1 MTDSHTYPEEGPYTT
16 KVTVSDLSLLGIN
29 FGSASGS
36 ASVADA
42 ALTAAPPQPAIPD
55 ATSGKSFTAEVAT
68 FTDAN
73 AGALVGDYTASINWG
88 DNTSSSGTVTQ
99 PGGAGTTLDVSGTHT
114 YASNGTYN
122 ITVTVSDDG
131 GSNVILTNT
140 VKDYDAVITCSSSP
154 CTGTAT
160 STSQSTGA
168 STSST
173 TGTILLDLNN
183 TPSIGAFSCGDPFR
197 HAPQYS
203 AIFSSGLAAN
213 GSVDL
218 TITFANNAAAG
229 SWWVPF
235 AVCYDAPGVPFTS
248 LTGRTVT
255 LGLLPVCP
263 FPRPGHPVAGP
274 CVQSI
279 RYSTFLPLPSEKGT
293 VTEQLVLP
301 PNDPFSH

>member
-1 MTDSHTYPEEGPYTT
+1 MNFTTSLVPGNGTYFSLEDSPFTASTVGLQPDIVVAASAVSGIEGTTGSAQVATFNDGPDTSPVTDFTATTNWGDNSTSTSTSIIQPAGSGTQYVVTDSHTYPEEGPYTT

-154 CTGTAT
+154 CTEQRRPRRSRRGQAPPRPRAP
-160 STSQSTGA
+160 SCWI
-168 STSST
+168 ST
-173 TGTILLDLNN
+173 T
-183 TPSIGAFSCGDPFR
+183 PRRSERS
-197 HAPQYS
+197 
-203 AIFSSGLAAN
+203 
-213 GSVDL
+213 
-218 TITFANNAAAG
+218 AAATR
-229 SWWVPF
+229 SVM
-235 AVCYDAPGVPFTS
+235 
-248 LTGRTVT
+248 
-255 LGLLPVCP
+255 
-263 FPRPGHPVAGP
+263 PRSTPPSFRAG
-274 CVQSI
+274 
-279 RYSTFLPLPSEKGT
+279 
-293 VTEQLVLP
+293 
-301 PNDPFSH
+301 

>member
-1 MTDSHTYPEEGPYTT
+1 
-16 KVTVSDLSLLGIN
+16 
-29 FGSASGS
+29 
-36 ASVADA
+36 
-42 ALTAAPPQPAIPD
+42 
-55 ATSGKSFTAEVAT
+55 
-68 FTDAN
+68 
-73 AGALVGDYTASINWG
+73 
-88 DNTSSSGTVTQ
+88 
-99 PGGAGTTLDVSGTHT
+99 
-114 YASNGTYN
+114 
-122 ITVTVSDDG
+122 VSDDG

-235 AVCYDAPGVPFTS
+235 AVCYDTPGVPFTS

-263 FPRPGHPVAGP
+263 FPRPGHPVVGP

>member
-1 MTDSHTYPEEGPYTT
+1 VATFNDGPDTSPVTDFTATTNWGDNSTSTSTSIIQPAGSGTQYVVTDSHTYPEEGPYTT

-154 CTGTAT
+154 CTEQRRPRRSRRGQAPPRPRAP
-160 STSQSTGA
+160 SCWI
-168 STSST
+168 ST
-173 TGTILLDLNN
+173 T
-183 TPSIGAFSCGDPFR
+183 PRRSERS
-197 HAPQYS
+197 
-203 AIFSSGLAAN
+203 
-213 GSVDL
+213 
-218 TITFANNAAAG
+218 AAATR
-229 SWWVPF
+229 SVM
-235 AVCYDAPGVPFTS
+235 
-248 LTGRTVT
+248 
-255 LGLLPVCP
+255 
-263 FPRPGHPVAGP
+263 PRSTPPSFRAG
-274 CVQSI
+274 
-279 RYSTFLPLPSEKGT
+279 
-293 VTEQLVLP
+293 
-301 PNDPFSH
+301 